1 MAFLPDGGILIT
13 ERPGRV
19 RLVRDGA
26 LDPAPIAGVPEV
38 YASGQGGLLDV
49 ALDPGFAS
57 NRVIY
62 LSYAAPGD
70 DGNSTRVARA
80 TLGEGRLEDV
90 AVIFTAEPLVRAS
103 KHFGSRLA
111 STLRAICSSRW
122 ASAGRASAPRIWARI
137 TAR

>member
-1 MAFLPDGGILIT
+1 MLVGCAQQTVAEASDEAVSSEQATFRVVPVVTGLEHPWGMAFLPGGEILIT
-13 ERPGRV
+13 ERAGRV
-19 RLVRDGA
+19 RMVRDGV
-26 LDPAPIAGVPEV
+26 LDPEPIDGVPEV

-80 TLGEGRLEDV
+80 RLG
-90 AVIFTAEPLVRAS
+90 
-103 KHFGSRLA
+103 
-111 STLRAICSSRW
+111 
-122 ASAGRASAPRIWARI
+122 
-137 TAR
+137 